1 MDCHRCG
8 GTMILK
14 KFCDYGGYSWGW
26 KCIFCGEIID
36 QIPENHQS
44 LKIARQQKQNRGES
58 LCDDMEEGGQNGNGF
73 VWCGV

>member
-1 MDCHRCG
+1 MNCHHCG

-14 KFCDYGGYSWGW
+14 KFCDYGGYFTGW

-36 QIPENHQS
+36 HIQENLHS
-44 LKIARQQKQNRGES
+44 FKKAREQKQDTNGA
-58 LCDDMEEGGQNGNGF
+58 LCDDMEEEKQNGAEF